1 MTSVIVVDDD
11 VDSVYIISEYL
22 KLKGYSVV
30 GSGTNGKEA
39 FELYTERE
47 PDLLI
52 LDMKMP
58 EYDGIYA
65 IDNIKKV
72 FPDAKIIVITAYR
85 DNYDFSNHKVSA
97 VLQKPYHVSELLKK
111 IKEVI
116 PWVEE
121 LPLC

>member
-1 MTSVIVVDDD
+1 MTSVIVIDDD
-11 VDSVYIISEYL
+11 VDSIYIISEYL
-22 KLKGYSVV
+22 KLKNYSVI

-39 FELYTERE
+39 VELYIERQ

-58 EYDGIYA
+58 EYDGVYA
-65 IDNIKKV
+65 IKNIKKV

-85 DNYDFSNHKVSA
+85 DEYDFSDYKVSA

-116 PWVEE
+116 P
-121 LPLC
+121 